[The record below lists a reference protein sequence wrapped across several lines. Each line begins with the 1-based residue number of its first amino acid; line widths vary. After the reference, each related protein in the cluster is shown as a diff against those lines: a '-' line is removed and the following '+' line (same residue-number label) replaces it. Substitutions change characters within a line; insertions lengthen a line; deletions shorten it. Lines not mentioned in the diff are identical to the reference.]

1 MTTPQRGAEVLFS
14 IRFNPAK
21 VQHWWQ
27 RTTDLKYHSLPR
39 FPLSFTPLSLFF
51 FRTQHPPSMQ
61 QQRAPTRPTPYQ
73 SFPFP
78 PGRRA
83 RAFPMVFH
91 LNDPGKNKNPF
102 INSFWSTPSLTP
114 WVVPACAMGTLCP
127 HTDTPRPP
135 PVLSAPHS
143 LPPTPH
149 SLFFFFFLSFPFFS
163 FGATRTTQQPPLQK
177 PPTHLPIINNV

>member
-27 RTTDLKYHSLPR
+27 RTTDLKYHSLSR

-78 PGRRA
+78 PVLRA
-83 RAFPMVFH
+83 RAFSMVFH

-102 INSFWSTPSLTP
+102 INSFWSTPADCFCPRAP
-114 WVVPACAMGTLCP
+114 WVPSARTRP
-127 HTDTPRPP
+127 HHGPHLFSRHPIPHPP
-135 PVLSAPHS
+135 PPTHS
-143 LPPTPH
+143 
-149 SLFFFFFLSFPFFS
+149 SFSFFFLSHFS
-163 FGATRTTQQPPLQK
+163 LLVPHETTQQPPSPK
-177 PPTHLPIINNV
+177 TPHTPPNY